1 MQETKKASGRCLT
14 HKRQKKQ
21 KERDAIQLEE
31 ARGIYLQNKK
41 SHWSKSN
48 VVPNKLV
55 EARGNLCQTKGEK
68 CIIK

>member
-1 MQETKKASGRCLT
+1 MFVMQETKKASGRCLT

-41 SHWSKSN
+41 SH
-48 VVPNKLV
+48 
-55 EARGNLCQTKGEK
+55 
-68 CIIK
+68 